1 MKDIATEQIGIR
13 VTKSLKEKLQERAE
27 FEGRSVAN
35 LVIRAC
41 EEYLDKIEEAKILLN
56 KKD

>member
-1 MKDIATEQIGIR
+1 MKDKATEQIGIR
-13 VTKSLKEKLQERAE
+13 VTKDLKEKLQDRAD
-27 FEGRSVAN
+27 FEGRSLAN

-41 EEYLDKIEEAKILLN
+41 EEYLTKIDEAKRLLN